1 MTRVPDDLDPV
12 SEKIKELYPG
22 RQFLVA
28 VWDRG
33 KEKTIVNMI
42 TNCDLNEVVGV
53 LRQTA
58 AEMQDT
64 ADVGKLPPEG
74 EA

>member
-1 MTRVPDDLDPV
+1 MTRVPDVLDPV
-12 SEKIKELYPG
+12 SEQIKKLYPG
-22 RQFLVA
+22 RQFMVA

-33 KEKTIVNMI
+33 KEKTVVNMI
-42 TNCDLNEVVGV
+42 TNCGLDEVVGV

-64 ADVGKLPPEG
+64 ADVGKIPPEG

>member
-1 MTRVPDDLDPV
+1 M
-12 SEKIKELYPG
+12 I
-22 RQFLVA
+22 A

-42 TNCDLNEVVGV
+42 TNCGLDEVVGV